1 MKQLT
6 ASPKKVTIH
15 PCSLN
20 RSKVAHVTL
29 QLDLMTLCCC
39 CCCWV
44 FFFFLLFFFF
54 PRLACTVYT
63 CLAPEGVPTSRCG
76 CYVCLSPY
84 MTWIRDVSS
93 IGPDLIDWLLL
104 LLFVPIDS
112 FISSIH
118 SIILSAEVH
127 PKTLSADAAQYT
139 AVCDRV
145 ALLRTTRSDS
155 EGNLNPSCPHLS
167 SGLLRSPSFPL
178 TLTSPSLSLLTT
190 LILSSRLPSLAPR
203 WLLSARTKWLPCRFL
218 RCRHFLAL
226 PFPSNV
232 NPFLCDSCFLAG
244 LRQESTSRS
253 TADEGE
259 TAWVPLGREEGEE
272 VQHFLFPPQ
281 CKQRTAEAA
290 CAGRY
295 AIPLG
300 KRRNQLFLWL
310 RLIYI
315 SPLRQ

>member
-1 MKQLT
+1 MW
-6 ASPKKVTIH
+6 H
-15 PCSLN
+15 CSLILWLY
-20 RSKVAHVTL
+20 VV
-29 QLDLMTLCCC
+29 
-39 CCCWV
+39 V
-44 FFFFLLFFFF
+44 VVGFFFFFF
-54 PRLACTVYT
+54 PRLACAVYT
-63 CLAPEGVPTSRCG
+63 CLAPGGVPTSRSG

-178 TLTSPSLSLLTT
+178 TSPSLPLLTA

-203 WLLSARTKWLPCRFL
+203 WLLSSRAKWLPCRFL
-218 RCRHFLAL
+218 RCQHFLAL

-232 NPFLCDSCFLAG
+232 NPFLCDSCFFFAG

-259 TAWVPLGREEGEE
+259 TAGVPLGREEGEE
-272 VQHFLFPPQ
+272 VQHFLFPSQ
-281 CKQRTAEAA
+281 YKQRTAEAA

-300 KRRNQLFLWL
+300 KRSNQLFLWL